1 MQLILSKDVINKKN
15 NKIKN
20 TVAIISNR
28 EWLREE
34 ISEKVRLADIS
45 DIKSFDEDI
54 FIVSKI
60 NVSDKTI
67 GVIIDIVNNGDVAKT
82 LDLIKSHIPRDC
94 WCVLV
99 GDIDSISIAQQFIQR
114 GILYLNIKSQLS
126 ELTQNLLKGIPVES
140 ERKAFF
146 ISILGCKGGIGN
158 TLLSYHLANA
168 ITQIK
173 QSPTLLLQ
181 GNNGSQDL
189 DLVTEKKMAT
199 EITEYQNNLSL
210 MFCKE
215 QKIADIDGKIEIKHN
230 FIVFDQPIHNAP
242 KEKFTDYI
250 ECSNCIIILL
260 DNSMMSVRVAK
271 GFIDIYERIKR
282 DNRQATRLLVC
293 LNESRPITRDMLD
306 TSDVPSLLGRK
317 IDIRIPFIHK
327 TTESLSDKNYFGRKK
342 ILITELAKY
351 TLGITIDLSNKRRSW
366 LRKILKGKGEK

>member
-1 MQLILSKDVINKKN
+1 MQLILNKDAINKKN

-20 TVAIISNR
+20 TIAIISSR

-34 ISEKVRLADIS
+34 TAEKVRLADIN
-45 DIKSFDEDI
+45 DIKSFDESI
-54 FIVSKI
+54 FLVPKI
-60 NVSDKTI
+60 NLSDKTI
-67 GVIIDIVNNGDVAKT
+67 GAIIDIGSNDNIEKT
-82 LDLIKSHIPRDC
+82 LDLIKILIPRDC

-99 GDIDSISIAQQFIQR
+99 GDIDSIGIAQQFIQR

-126 ELTQNLLKGIPVES
+126 ELTQHLLKGIPIES

-146 ISILGCKGGIGN
+146 ISILGCKGGIGT
-158 TLLSYHLANA
+158 TLISYHLATA

-189 DLVTEKKMAT
+189 DLVTEKKMVT

-210 MFCKE
+210 MFGKG
-215 QKIADIDGKIEIKHN
+215 QDIAEIDGHRDIKHN
-230 FIVFDQPIHNAP
+230 FIVFDQPIHNVP
-242 KEKFTDYI
+242 KEKLTDYI
-250 ECSNCIIILL
+250 EHANCIIVLL

-271 GFIDIYERIKR
+271 TFIVIYEKFKR

-306 TSDVPSLLGRK
+306 TSDIPSLLGRK

-342 ILITELAKY
+342 TIITELAKY
-351 TLGITIDLSNKRRSW
+351 TLGITIDLSNKRKSW
-366 LRKILKGKGEK
+366 LRKLLKGKN